1 MRFNFIEEETI
12 NIIIFA
18 LIMFFFALI
27 PAYFYIKNYDKNIQK
42 YKEEQDRR
50 KAQGLSKYMKFIIS
64 VTTILTIFTIFIVC
78 RFDNMSIVFL
88 LALAF
93 VYVYLHIN
101 LSYAIHAL
109 FIVNIWILFVWDF
122 FDKFIKKVF

>member
-1 MRFNFIEEETI
+1 MRFDFIKEETI

-18 LIMFFFALI
+18 LIMIFFALI
-27 PAYFYIKNYDKNIQK
+27 PAYFYIKNYDKNMQK

-64 VTTILTIFTIFIVC
+64 VTTILTIFTIFVVC
-78 RFDNMSIVFL
+78 RLDDTSIVFI

-93 VYVYLHIN
+93 VYIYLHID
-101 LSYAIHAL
+101 LSYAIHTL

-122 FDKFIKKVF
+122 FDKFIKKIF